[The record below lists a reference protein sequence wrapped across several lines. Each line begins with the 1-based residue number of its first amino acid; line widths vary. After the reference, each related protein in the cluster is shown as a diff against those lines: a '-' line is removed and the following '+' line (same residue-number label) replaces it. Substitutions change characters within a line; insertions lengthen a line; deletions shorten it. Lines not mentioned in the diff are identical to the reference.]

1 LVLPPYSPKL
11 PTLPNYNPLNASGD
25 LPMPLVNRCFDA
37 PSDLEDVLE
46 ARCPML
52 LFRQA
57 EVKALTHSHG
67 WPA

>member
-1 LVLPPYSPKL
+1 
-11 PTLPNYNPLNASGD
+11 
-25 LPMPLVNRCFDA
+25 MPLVNRCFDA